1 MENTARGASILKE
14 PKASSREKKKNR
26 IPPGRNI
33 AHKKRMTK
41 QFDYSSFFNF
51 YMDAIALGEVNG
63 ILIDVNPACC
73 EMLGYSKDEIVSRRF
88 SDFYVKEDL
97 DAEPHHLNEASAGK
111 YVRTERRLIRS
122 DGSIIFVDILCR
134 GLPNGRLLATL
145 RDITAQKK
153 AEEEVRNSEAQLESL
168 FENSPSPIA
177 FVHKR
182 VLVRGNRMF
191 LMMFG
196 YAKDEIIGKSALVL
210 IAPECQSQ
218 LLAAI
223 AGREAGDKSPLHFT
237 TKGRR
242 KNGDVFDL
250 EIDTTLCTIGGKEYS
265 IVHHRDITDLKR
277 AVATLHK
284 RENRL
289 RRVLD
294 ATPFPVAIVN
304 VKKDRIFY
312 WSRSALEL
320 FGHTA
325 DTLSQ
330 WYRIAYPD
338 PDYQKRWIEQ
348 LESSYETIR
357 QSPHAMNIGERRITC
372 KDGSIRV
379 CEIYIAFIGDNTIV
393 TYNDITLR
401 KQTEEAL
408 NKAQKLEALGVLA
421 GGIAHDFNNLMG
433 GVFGFIDLAR
443 GYSKDPVVSE
453 FLGKA
458 MSGIERA
465 RGLTQQLLTF
475 STGGAPIRKVGSLF
489 PCIKE
494 SVQFALSG
502 SNVTCTFDVPDTL
515 LPCNFDE
522 NQIMQVVDNIVINA
536 LHAMPLG
543 GAIELTARNVAIG
556 EKGHPKLPKGDYAK
570 ISIKDHGI
578 GIPEELLSRIF
589 DPFFTTK
596 TKGHGLGLAT
606 SYSII
611 HRHAGAIE
619 VESEPGKGSTFH
631 IYLPAATESVVN
643 EAVPNAEKH
652 RGSGV
657 FIVMDDDEALREALG
672 SMFKVLGY
680 TAAFARNGKEALNVL
695 AETAEARRPLAGI
708 ILDLTV
714 PGGMGGK
721 ETIAEI
727 RKIDPEIPAFVA
739 SGYADD
745 PVMQNPADFGFT
757 ASIRKPF
764 TMSELAGVLSIHV
777 KKF

>member
-1 MENTARGASILKE
+1 
-14 PKASSREKKKNR
+14 
-26 IPPGRNI
+26 
-33 AHKKRMTK
+33 
-41 QFDYSSFFNF
+41 
-51 YMDAIALGEVNG
+51 
-63 ILIDVNPACC
+63 
-73 EMLGYSKDEIVSRRF
+73 
-88 SDFYVKEDL
+88 
-97 DAEPHHLNEASAGK
+97 
-111 YVRTERRLIRS
+111 
-122 DGSIIFVDILCR
+122 
-134 GLPNGRLLATL
+134 
-145 RDITAQKK
+145 
-153 AEEEVRNSEAQLESL
+153 
-168 FENSPSPIA
+168 
-177 FVHKR
+177 
-182 VLVRGNRMF
+182 
-191 LMMFG
+191 
-196 YAKDEIIGKSALVL
+196 
-210 IAPECQSQ
+210 
-218 LLAAI
+218 
-223 AGREAGDKSPLHFT
+223 
-237 TKGRR
+237 
-242 KNGDVFDL
+242 
-250 EIDTTLCTIGGKEYS
+250 
-265 IVHHRDITDLKR
+265 
-277 AVATLHK
+277 
-284 RENRL
+284 
-289 RRVLD
+289 
-294 ATPFPVAIVN
+294 
-304 VKKDRIFY
+304 
-312 WSRSALEL
+312 
-320 FGHTA
+320 
-325 DTLSQ
+325 
-330 WYRIAYPD
+330 
-338 PDYQKRWIEQ
+338 
-348 LESSYETIR
+348 
-357 QSPHAMNIGERRITC
+357 
-372 KDGSIRV
+372 
-379 CEIYIAFIGDNTIV
+379 
-393 TYNDITLR
+393 
-401 KQTEEAL
+401 
-408 NKAQKLEALGVLA
+408 
-421 GGIAHDFNNLMG
+421 
-433 GVFGFIDLAR
+433 
-443 GYSKDPVVSE
+443 
-453 FLGKA
+453 
-458 MSGIERA
+458 
-465 RGLTQQLLTF
+465 
-475 STGGAPIRKVGSLF
+475 
-489 PCIKE
+489 
-494 SVQFALSG
+494 
-502 SNVTCTFDVPDTL
+502 
-515 LPCNFDE
+515 
-522 NQIMQVVDNIVINA
+522 VINA